1 MTKEAIST
9 ERALKLALDA
19 LDEFCE
25 LGAIIRPLEVRDAL
39 RVALASRGEEHM
51 MQVTKVWWDGEKLMA
66 KPIPFVE
73 FYKPIPAT
81 ELREQEPVAWLEIL
95 RNNKTSSDEVIGA
108 FLRGH
113 AEYLTGEAF
122 VITSPP
128 AQPQQEPVAYA
139 VYHRMGGGK
148 SLHWPEQH
156 SPDGD
161 ANEYQLVPLY
171 KFPPA
176 QRTWVHATTWRGL
189 TDEDIDLFINGR
201 GDEDDEDYVEPTGDG
216 FGLTDDDLVQ
226 LVRRSEAKL
235 KEKNT

>member
-9 ERALKLALDA
+9 ERALKLALEA
-19 LDEFCE
+19 L
-25 LGAIIRPLEVRDAL
+25 LGWGKGFPDNWGDLDTEAITAL
-39 RVALASRGEEHM
+39 RVALAS
-51 MQVTKVWWDGEKLMA
+51 Q
-66 KPIPFVE
+66 
-73 FYKPIPAT
+73 
-81 ELREQEPVAWLEIL
+81 
-95 RNNKTSSDEVIGA
+95 
-108 FLRGH
+108 
-113 AEYLTGEAF
+113 GEALNA
-122 VITSPP
+122 SL
-128 AQPQQEPVAYA
+128 AQQALDRMAENARELGLDYGAKSAHRMAAAPSQTDWEAVAADQAMTIALLKAVQQAPVPREPVAYA